1 MILSDLT
8 HEKIAEMKR
17 LYEAYRTVLC
27 PNRKTGAEVD
37 EYLRNKYPCLPYA
50 DRAFRNIVAADIMEN
65 EHFRA
70 KLQDDTHTDIRSYRI
85 GDILIGIDLISGEF
99 HIEAEDMA
107 NAAHIYDDLFVFRG
121 LDEDDL
127 KNFVLVGEYV
137 RLTLNDRGESCS
149 GG

>member
-50 DRAFRNIVAADIMEN
+50 DCAFRDIVAANIMEN

-70 KLQDDTHTDIRSYRI
+70 KLQGDTHADIRSYRI
-85 GDILIGIDLISGEF
+85 GDILIGIDFISGEF
-99 HIEAEDMA
+99 HIEAEGMA
-107 NAAHIYDDLFVFRG
+107 NAAHIYDDLLVFCG

-127 KNFVLVGEYV
+127 KNFTLVAEYV
-137 RLTLNDRGESCS
+137 RLTLNDRGESCN